1 MKAASDY
8 SGKRGITLGIES
20 HGGITGRAATIME
33 ILRRADSPY
42 VGVNLDI
49 SNFEVK
55 DDEEQYSDIAAC
67 IPRATH
73 VHVRDLFTE
82 TERPIDLDR
91 VWKMFAAAGHK
102 GYMSLEYE
110 GKEDPV
116 TGVPKLIER
125 IKGLCKK
132 YSSV

>member
-1 MKAASDY
+1 M
-8 SGKRGITLGIES
+8 
-20 HGGITGRAATIME
+20 
-33 ILRRADSPY
+33 
-42 VGVNLDI
+42 GVNLDI

-73 VHVRDLFTE
+73 VHIRDLLFRNRTSHRFRSSLE
-82 TERPIDLDR
+82 
-91 VWKMFAAAGHK
+91 VFAAAGHK

-110 GKEDPV
+110 GKEDPM
-116 TGVPKLIER
+116 TGVPKLIEK